1 MMRNSILFAGLY
13 LWSAVSPAQAKLPS
27 QSTSGV
33 QVLDFSQSGAGSQTQ
48 MPATPAARVRAAMVA
63 SFAGGED
70 ESPNAIELTNPSG
83 GPPAFDKSR
92 DNQSSSFVRSPAIA
106 VPAWMRRGSVSIAM
120 QVLPPNMPSIGN
132 CGARNY
138 VPSGLLKAVGEERR
152 RLLYPLV
159 LQSAC
164 RYGIPVGLFDAMIVQ
179 ESRYNPFALSPKGAF
194 GLGQLM
200 PGTAAQLGANRYDLR
215 GNLDGAARYLSAHLR
230 EFGDPALA
238 LAAYNAGPGR
248 VRRRWTIPSIS
259 ETQNY
264 VRSILWNWR
273 MLETR

>member
-1 MMRNSILFAGLY
+1 MKKSILYAGLC
-13 LWSAVSPAQAKLPS
+13 LWGVASPALAKARS
-27 QSTSGV
+27 EVVSGV
-33 QVLDFSQSGAGSQTQ
+33 QILDFSQNRYELAAQR
-48 MPATPAARVRAAMVA
+48 PATPASRVRTAMVA
-63 SFAGGED
+63 SFAGGGA
-70 ESPNAIELTNPSG
+70 ESQNVIQMTDPNGSKEVTDK
-83 GPPAFDKSR
+83 GP
-92 DNQSSSFVRSPAIA
+92 QSQASSFIRSPAIA
-106 VPAWMRRGSVSIAM
+106 VPAWMRGVRLSLAM
-120 QVLPPNMPSIGN
+120 QVLPATLPSIGN

-138 VPSGLLKAVGEERR
+138 LPSGLLKAVGEERR

-159 LQSAC
+159 MQSAC

-259 ETQNY
+259 ETQDY
-264 VRSILWNWR
+264 VRTILWNWR